1 LRDLPLVESEM
12 KSPFLRLI
20 IWLSGRQFELL
31 RWTKESSSC
40 SMRRNDPNVGCVRF
54 VDFLSR
60 WVRVIADRDVQ
71 SAHGDNVGEDKP
83 STKRE

>member
-1 LRDLPLVESEM
+1 
-12 KSPFLRLI
+12 
-20 IWLSGRQFELL
+20 
-31 RWTKESSSC
+31 
-40 SMRRNDPNVGCVRF
+40 MRRNDPNVGCVRF

>member
-1 LRDLPLVESEM
+1 
-12 KSPFLRLI
+12 
-20 IWLSGRQFELL
+20 
-31 RWTKESSSC
+31 
-40 SMRRNDPNVGCVRF
+40 MRRNDPNVGCVRS